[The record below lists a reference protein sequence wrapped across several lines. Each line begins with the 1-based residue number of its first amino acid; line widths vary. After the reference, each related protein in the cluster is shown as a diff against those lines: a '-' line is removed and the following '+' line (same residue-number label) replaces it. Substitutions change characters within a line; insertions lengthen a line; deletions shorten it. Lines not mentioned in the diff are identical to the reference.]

1 MRAPSALL
9 SLVLLAPA
17 PIMAAQVTGDP
28 EIISKIMREQG
39 MKVVVGRDVEGLP
52 MLESE
57 VDETLF
63 NVYFY
68 ECAPSCRRMQFVTSF
83 SLDQPMTAED
93 ANQWNRD
100 NPVGKIFVADSG
112 DPFLQMDIGLAADGL
127 GRKNFEDALATW
139 RSVLGDF
146 RASITD

>member
-1 MRAPSALL
+1 
-9 SLVLLAPA
+9 
-17 PIMAAQVTGDP
+17 MAAQVTGDP